1 MKLLSR
7 KETQAFVP
15 RMPFNHH
22 LGIRV
27 TRVHQDGIT
36 IECPLRQELM
46 NGAGVLHGGVTATMA
61 DVAVGLAL
69 QRHFGRMTPITTVE
83 LKVNF
88 FRPVPDGKIVA
99 RSHLLRVGTRVM
111 VGRVDLFDAHKRLVG
126 AALVT
131 YILVERST
139 A

>member
-1 MKLLSR
+1 
-7 KETQAFVP
+7 
-15 RMPFNHH
+15 MPFNAH

-27 TRVHQDGIT
+27 AQVHRDGIT
-36 IECPLRQELM
+36 IECALRPEMM

-69 QRHFGRMTPITTVE
+69 QRHFGRMTPIATVE

-88 FRPVPDGKIVA
+88 FRPVASGKIAA
-99 RSHLLRVGTRVM
+99 RSYLIRVGSRVM
-111 VGRVDLFDAHKRLVG
+111 VGRVDLFDGKKRLVG

-131 YILVERST
+131 YMLVS
-139 A
+139 